1 MLKKAVFLTV
11 SLVLIF
17 QITSFIFIPEAYA
30 QEEEAANTGDG
41 GWMNKYKYPLGIL
54 FLFVMIIV
62 SRIVRQLK
70 KDRLV
75 KPFVK
80 KYITVETKDPNKHG
94 GPYKGILSVELNG
107 IEIMSEKAR
116 EKEGRASFYLEG
128 CRPNVDVKAY
138 VRYLDEMTDREKEDH
153 EKQLNK
159 VYHPSPLAIVIRKIR
174 NAYGFFQDAFDSVFK
189 ALYQKYVKKGIIE
202 DRLEK
207 GGAFGELETEAEAQ
221 AGKDKEEVYKI
232 RELEE
237 DLRKAYLGDF
247 DYDRGLERMIGRKVN
262 LKLND
267 KELKEPVV
275 FVDYTRNFWYFME
288 VEYESK
294 ITLIIDEDE
303 DESLGEGGYDEIRAS
318 ITQNGLLI
326 ESNLPY
332 PIRLSAVKDGDRGEA
347 QLLDKED
354 KEIDK
359 EDKRNPFPPIAS
371 YGQMVIPFDNWP
383 AAGSLEPF
391 ALTISKLQH
400 VDWEVLHQRKQTLTF
415 TFKRMADIVLARN
428 AKGSQILGP
437 SEKYVPMT
445 MKLGEIT
452 EGFLG
457 DEDKRED
464 LLITDE
470 YGQPIRGIHFYHGYI
485 TNVDQDRIDPQ
496 EVDYNYN
503 LRWSVEHVFDKF
515 DKKLRPLKAPYIM
528 TPLSKRKRVV
538 GQSTLA
544 EILHPDK
551 LAKDGISQVLYSPIS
566 KDGKRYQKPA
576 GKTLP
581 IKILALVD
589 NGSRVE
595 FPVLSQFVNVRGHR
609 IIYEKTSDI
618 SLPRVEKAH
627 ILWIGQ
633 GEIFNDGYRLKANT
647 EVKIKNFAGKGGI
660 VIVSGQFLATKTRR
674 RYGAGWIPER
684 LIGVDREETRE
695 FDPTI
700 FADDLFR
707 VPNVIEP
714 GGVVIADAWT
724 EYAAPFSV
732 LAKSNGGGDAA
743 VLRLKHGEGMYLITA
758 FRNASREDVEI
769 NAKVMENLLYYSVE
783 WLDEQHRKNLAIA

>member
-17 QITSFIFIPEAYA
+17 QITSFIFIPMAHA
-30 QEEEAANTGDG
+30 QEEAPAETGKTAWYD
-41 GWMNKYKYPLGIL
+41 KYKYPLGIL

-62 SRIVRQLK
+62 SRIVRQLR

-80 KYITVETKDPNKHG
+80 KYVNVETKKPDKHG
-94 GPYKGILSVELNG
+94 GPYKGILRVELNG
-107 IEIMSEKAR
+107 IEIISEKAR

-128 CRPNVDVKAY
+128 CNPNIDVKAY
-138 VRYLDEMTDREKEDH
+138 IRYLDEMTDREREEH
-153 EKQLNK
+153 EKQLEK
-159 VYHPSPLAIVIRKIR
+159 VYHPSPIAIAVRKIR

-189 ALYQKYVKKGIIE
+189 ALYNKYVKKGVLE
-202 DRLEK
+202 DKLSQQEV
-207 GGAFGELETEAEAQ
+207 FQELKKIETEAQTHIEDVEKK
-221 AGKDKEEVYKI
+221 GEKVYTNVA
-232 RELEE
+232 ELE
-237 DLRKAYLGDF
+237 DQLKSAYLGDF

-262 LKLND
+262 VKIND
-267 KELKEPVV
+267 KVLPEPVV

-288 VEYESK
+288 VDYESHL
-294 ITLIIDEDE
+294 TLTIDEDE
-303 DESLGEGGYDEIRAS
+303 DESLGEGGFDEIRAS
-318 ITQNGLLI
+318 ITQDGLLI
-326 ESNLPY
+326 ESNLPFT
-332 PIRLSAVKDGDRGEA
+332 IQLTAVEDVGRGKA
-347 QLLDKED
+347 QLDKED
-354 KEIDK
+354 EV
-359 EDKRNPFPPIAS
+359 NPFPLIEP
-371 YGQMVIPFDNWP
+371 YGQMIIPFDRWP

-391 ALTISKLQH
+391 GLTIAKLQA
-400 VDWEVLHQRKQTLTF
+400 VEWEDLHNRKQTLTF
-415 TFKRMADIVLARN
+415 TFNRMSDIVLARN
-428 AKGSQILGP
+428 TKGCQILGP
-437 SEKYVPMT
+437 AEKYVPMT
-445 MKLGEIT
+445 MKLSEMT

-470 YGQPIRGIHFYHGYI
+470 YGEPIRGIHFYHGYI

-503 LRWSVEHVFDKF
+503 LRWNVEHVFDKF

-528 TPLSKRKRVV
+528 TPIGKRKRVV

-566 KDGKRYQKPA
+566 KNGKRYQKPA

-581 IKILALVD
+581 IKVLALVD

-595 FPVLSQFVNVRGHR
+595 FPVLSQFVNIRGHR
-609 IIYEKTSDI
+609 MIYEKTSDI

-627 ILWIGQ
+627 VLWIGQ
-633 GEIFNDGYRLKANT
+633 GEIFKDGYQLKTNT
-647 EVKIKNFAGKGGI
+647 EAKIKNFANKGGI

-695 FDPTI
+695 FDPTV
-700 FADDLFR
+700 FADDLFKI
-707 VPNVIEP
+707 PNVIEP
-714 GGVVIADAWT
+714 GEVVIADAWT
-724 EYAAPFSV
+724 EYASPFSV

-743 VLRLKHGEGMYLITA
+743 VLRLKHGDGMYLVTA

-769 NAKVMENLLYYSVE
+769 NAKIMENLLYYSIE
-783 WLDEQHRKNLAIA
+783 WLDEQERKNLAIA